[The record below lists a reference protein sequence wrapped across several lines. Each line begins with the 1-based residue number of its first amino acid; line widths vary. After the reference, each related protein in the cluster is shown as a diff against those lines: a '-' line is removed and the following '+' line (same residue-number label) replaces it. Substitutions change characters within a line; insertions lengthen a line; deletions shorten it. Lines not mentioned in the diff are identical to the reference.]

1 MQRKVHL
8 MLILKKKCE
17 ESRSSLIRTLQ
28 VWLGDWK
35 GDSFSLMECGK
46 NFGKETV
53 IYCFVIF

>member
-46 NFGKETV
+46 NFGKGSEK
-53 IYCFVIF
+53 